1 MKMKVGRRLAWVEVC
16 PRGRMDRV
24 EMRILAVVGSK
35 YGENPY
41 HRKGKGSL
49 AMFISQGLVDPNPS
63 HK

>member
-16 PRGRMDRV
+16 SKERMDRV

-35 YGENPY
+35 YSENLY

-49 AMFISQGLVDPNPS
+49 AMFISQGLIDPNPS